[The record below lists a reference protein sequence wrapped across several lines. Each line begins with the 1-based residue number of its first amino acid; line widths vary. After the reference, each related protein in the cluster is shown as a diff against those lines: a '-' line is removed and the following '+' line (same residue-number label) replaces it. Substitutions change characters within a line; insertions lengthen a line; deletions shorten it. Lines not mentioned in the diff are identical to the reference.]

1 MEESTTSTGHRS
13 IEHAGAWALAHV
25 RHRGRSFPALVQHN
39 RVLDLSTR
47 DEVGRPAS
55 PSALLQDWDA
65 MLPKLER
72 LAETIGDWIDL
83 AGLQVLSP
91 VEPRQIFQAGANYR
105 THVLDLVVAHH
116 DGADGRTPEQVRA
129 DAAAHM
135 DERLALPP
143 FVFQGLPTA
152 ICGPFDDVI
161 LPYGAEQPDFE
172 LELAAVIG
180 RTARRVPV
188 DQALDYVAGWTI
200 VNDIT
205 LREKVFRKD
214 SPGLGADWLASKNH
228 PTFLPVGPVLVPRD
242 ALPDPG
248 DLRVTLRLNG
258 QVMQDASTSELIF
271 DVARLV
277 AHCSEVA
284 TLLPG
289 DLLLT
294 GSPAGNGLA
303 HGRLLRAGDR
313 MDSTISGLGAQS
325 NLCIPEASEG
335 TA

>member
-1 MEESTTSTGHRS
+1 
-13 IEHAGAWALAHV
+13 
-25 RHRGRSFPALVQHN
+25 
-39 RVLDLSTR
+39 
-47 DEVGRPAS
+47 
-55 PSALLQDWDA
+55 

>member
-1 MEESTTSTGHRS
+1 MDQHATRPGALT
-13 IEHAGAWALAHV
+13 IDHAGQWALGHFRRPDGHTFPAIV
-25 RHRGRSFPALVQHN
+25 RHD
-39 RVLDLSTR
+39 RVLDLSGH
-47 DEVGRPAS
+47 DEVGCPAS
-55 PSALLQDWDA
+55 PGAVLSDWDA
-65 MLPKLER
+65 ALPRLEL
-72 LAETIGDWIDL
+72 LADSTDGWIGLD
-83 AGLQVLSP
+83 GLDVLSP

-135 DERLALPP
+135 DDRLKLPP
-143 FVFQGLPTA
+143 FVFQGLPSA
-152 ICGPFDDVI
+152 ICGAFDDVVI
-161 LPYGAEQPDFE
+161 PRGAEQPDWE
-172 LELAAVIG
+172 LELAVVIG
-180 RTARRVPV
+180 RRARRLPA
-188 DQALDYVAGWTI
+188 DRALEAVAGWTI

-214 SPGLGADWLASKNH
+214 SPGLGADWLGSKNS
-228 PTFLPVGPVLVPRD
+228 PTFLPTGPVIVPRV

-248 DLRVTLRLNG
+248 ALRVTLRLNG
-258 QVMQDASTSELIF
+258 EVMQDASTAELIF

-303 HGRLLRAGDR
+303 HGRLLRAGDV

-325 NLCIPEASEG
+325 NHCIDEK
-335 TA
+335 